1 MRAID
6 LLSALFPCDTN
17 YPILPAMSIVTG
29 KGDDGTTGLL
39 FGQRVSKADL
49 VIELSGTLDELNA
62 FLGSARYH
70 APHPEVKSTL
80 EKIQRE
86 LFVIGADISVPPE
99 DSHKKKTQ
107 LTTTELSDLDQ
118 AIQKTEAIP
127 GILDDWAIPGATLF
141 GSTLDIARATVRR
154 AERNAVRLNAS
165 TALNPLVL
173 QYLNRLS
180 DFLWLLTREHEMEQ
194 GISSALRE

>member
-1 MRAID
+1 
-6 LLSALFPCDTN
+6 
-17 YPILPAMSIVTG
+17 MSIATG

-49 VIELSGTLDELNA
+49 VIELSGALDEVNA
-62 FLGSARYH
+62 FLGLARYH
-70 APHPEVKSTL
+70 APLPETKSTL

-86 LFVIGADISVPPE
+86 LFVIGADISVPPK
-99 DSHKKKTQ
+99 DLHKKKTQ
-107 LTTTELSDLDQ
+107 LTETELADLDRAVQ
-118 AIQKTEAIP
+118 ETEAIP

-154 AERNAVRLNAS
+154 AERSAVRLNS
-165 TALNPLVL
+165 TTPISPLVL
-173 QYLNRLS
+173 RYLNRLS
-180 DFLWLLTREHEMEQ
+180 DFLWLLTREHEMQQ

>member
-1 MRAID
+1 
-6 LLSALFPCDTN
+6 
-17 YPILPAMSIVTG
+17 MSIVTG

-49 VIELSGTLDELNA
+49 VIELSGSLDEVNA
-62 FLGSARYH
+62 FLGFARHH
-70 APHPEVKSTL
+70 APHSSIQSTL

-86 LFVIGADISVPPE
+86 LFIIGADISVPPR

-107 LTTTELSDLDQ
+107 LTLSELTDLEEKLRK
-118 AIQKTEAIP
+118 IEEIP

-154 AERNAVRLNAS
+154 AERNAVRLS
-165 TALNPLVL
+165 ETTPINPLVL
-173 QYLNRLS
+173 RYLNRLS